1 MIIKSFQVLDEH
13 SELWRPPA
21 MTVPL
26 DSAYGTTK
34 IKVVGQNSVLS
45 TQVLSGNENNIH
57 LEWKKNTCT
66 EIHTC
71 QIKGPVVRW
80 LNQLTNCFVS
90 HVHGPRE
97 VQVSLT
103 RSNSSLTRSL
113 RPLSEDETRLH
124 TPVVISCNEDRREV
138 LAVQNIANKQIDRTF
153 AFDKVLSSFRY
164 LKREERDGV
173 GGEERTQIR
182 QRKGFRRFP
191 QRAQGWRLP
200 EMPSGWKS
208 LVS

>member
-1 MIIKSFQVLDEH
+1 
-13 SELWRPPA
+13 

-45 TQVLSGNENNIH
+45 TQVLS
-57 LEWKKNTCT
+57 
-66 EIHTC
+66 
-71 QIKGPVVRW
+71 
-80 LNQLTNCFVS
+80 
-90 HVHGPRE
+90 GPRE

-153 AFDKVLSSFRY
+153 PFDKVLSSFRY

-200 EMPSGWKS
+200 VCPFSFLRS
-208 LVS
+208 

>member
-1 MIIKSFQVLDEH
+1 
-13 SELWRPPA
+13 
-21 MTVPL
+21 
-26 DSAYGTTK
+26 
-34 IKVVGQNSVLS
+34 
-45 TQVLSGNENNIH
+45 
-57 LEWKKNTCT
+57 
-66 EIHTC
+66 
-71 QIKGPVVRW
+71 
-80 LNQLTNCFVS
+80 
-90 HVHGPRE
+90 
-97 VQVSLT
+97 VSLT

-113 RPLSEDETRLH
+113 RFVLMFHCSETENEKKINWCRICRPLSEDETRLH

-200 EMPSGWKS
+200 VCPFSFLRS
-208 LVS
+208 